1 MKKQSEITEIKFAK
15 PDCKDSNQ
23 WVMNFFL
30 PFKLFNIDLIDIP
43 KKAIKLTS

>member
-23 WVMNFFL
+23 WVMHFF
-30 PFKLFNIDLIDIP
+30 FVYIDLIDNP
-43 KKAIKLTS
+43 KKAIRK